1 MSMFCY
7 QCQETAVNKGCA
19 GKRGVCGKTDQV
31 ADLQDLAIHVSKG
44 LAYVNV
50 RAHEVGVYD
59 KAASM
64 VVNALLYATLTN
76 VNFDPDYF
84 VAKIEEILK
93 LRDALESK
101 LGNNLGATLPEAVTW
116 HAKGSATD
124 YAQKG
129 YEVGVL
135 SYTNEDVRSLRYLVI
150 YGLKGMAAY
159 VHHAAA
165 LGYVD
170 DEVMLFI
177 QQALA
182 STLDD
187 TLSADQLTD
196 WVFKVGQVGVSV
208 MALLDRAHTETFGHP
223 QLTQVTLSPGDK
235 PGILLSGH
243 DLADL
248 REILDQSADAGV
260 DVYTHGEMLPAHAYP
275 FFKQYKHFRGNYG
288 MSWWHQPEEFEAF
301 NGAVVMTSNC
311 LVPPSDS
318 YKDRLFT
325 TGVVGYPGVRRIPG
339 RAQGKPKDFSTVIAL
354 AKQCQAPAKCG
365 EGTLTIGFARN
376 QVLALADKVIA
387 AVKSGAIKRFVVM
400 AGCDGRHK
408 TRQYFTDF
416 AQALPNDTVILT
428 AGCAKYRYNQLNL
441 GEIGGI
447 PRVLDAG
454 QCNDCY
460 SLVQIALAL
469 KDAFGLADI
478 NELPLSFDIAWY
490 EQKAALILLSLL
502 ALGIR
507 NIHLGPTLPAFV
519 SPTVLKLLVD
529 KFNLQQ
535 TTTVESDLPLV
546 IAGK

>member
-1 MSMFCY
+1 
-7 QCQETAVNKGCA
+7 
-19 GKRGVCGKTDQV
+19 
-31 ADLQDLAIHVSKG
+31 
-44 LAYVNV
+44 
-50 RAHEVGVYD
+50 
-59 KAASM
+59 
-64 VVNALLYATLTN
+64 
-76 VNFDPDYF
+76 
-84 VAKIEEILK
+84 
-93 LRDALESK
+93 
-101 LGNNLGATLPEAVTW
+101 
-116 HAKGSATD
+116 
-124 YAQKG
+124 
-129 YEVGVL
+129 
-135 SYTNEDVRSLRYLVI
+135 
-150 YGLKGMAAY
+150 MAAY